1 MLNQIYNKMNS
12 QIHSQ
17 SNVDEIVSIA
27 SQIRDALSEFDF
39 KDDKYFTELKRRL
52 CENIALMSLTLEGP
66 FNHIDLEDVEHQR
79 IKAANV
85 IFNELE
91 SKTLWPDKLIR
102 EAAEKVLSV
111 LQYYNSST
119 TYLSYYSESTNINSL
134 LKKLKQSD
142 IMEFTAVIPGLQI
155 LINQLE
161 KAQFSFEHLFMKNI
175 SNFEECKES
184 FSSIRVGNRIIKQL
198 NNELLIYLKT
208 MAQVY
213 PKKFFECYHIVETI
227 VINNNNRVVRRN
239 NILSRMLI
247 SEVN

>member
-1 MLNQIYNKMNS
+1 MNT

-17 SNVDEIVSIA
+17 SNVDEIVSTA
-27 SQIRDALSEFDF
+27 SRISDALSEFDF

-52 CENIALMSLTLEGP
+52 CENIALMSQTLEGP
-66 FNHIDLEDVEHQR
+66 FNHIDLEDVENQR
-79 IKAANV
+79 IKASKV
-85 IFNELE
+85 IFNELY
-91 SKTLWPDKLIR
+91 SKTLWPDKLIS
-102 EAAEKVLSV
+102 EAAEKVLSI
-111 LQYYNSST
+111 LQYYNSGT

-142 IMEFTAVIPGLQI
+142 ILEFVAVIPGLQI

-161 KAQFSFEHLFMKNI
+161 KAQFTFEYFFMKNI
-175 SNFEECKES
+175 SDIEECKES

-208 MAQVY
+208 MAQVH

-227 VINNNNRVVRRN
+227 VINNNNRVIRRN
-239 NILSRMLI
+239 NVLSHILIR
-247 SEVN
+247 EVN